1 MAGFEFRETMTGTW
15 HRLDAPLDERPIQ
28 FTLRAQ
34 VDGLRR
40 FLWRRTSE
48 ITGEIDAQGLA
59 DHRALRGT
67 MEIDP
72 LLGKKIVYDF
82 TFADND
88 GQEHRFHGEKEI
100 EHARLVHTMT
110 TLPGTLFQG
119 EREIGRA
126 VLRFHLRED
135 LCRMIRSFK
144 RR

>member
-40 FLWRRTSE
+40 FLWRRVSE
-48 ITGEIDAQGLA
+48 ITVEIDAQGLA

-82 TFADND
+82 TFVDND

-100 EHARLVHTMT
+100 EHARFMKTMT
-110 TLPGTLFQG
+110 TLPATLWQG
-119 EREIGRA
+119 EREVGRA
-126 VLRFHLRED
+126 VLRFHVRED
-135 LCRMIRSFK
+135 LFK
-144 RR
+144 